1 MRLKKFVLPCVLLV
15 ASGLTVSAQA
25 VPWCYGGTIVTVQTH
40 NLDEGTLL
48 FLFGS
53 QTIPSG
59 VDPLQE
65 DRYIASTVGWD
76 LAYAHAGGGGGW
88 NGWSVPN
95 AGEVRVDAFF
105 PASYLS
111 GLTYHLSE
119 GLRFHVEKC
128 YTIPPHVQI
137 DWEVEVSE
145 KPGAG
150 GYTVF
155 PYLKNIERYWEPV
168 PVSPTKPR

>member
-76 LAYAHAGGGGGW
+76 LAYA
-88 NGWSVPN
+88 
-95 AGEVRVDAFF
+95 
-105 PASYLS
+105 S
-111 GLTYHLSE
+111 G
-119 GLRFHVEKC
+119 RC
-128 YTIPPHVQI
+128 YRIRPPHHPQLDPILSRVLPIVLPAQPPPA
-137 DWEVEVSE
+137 
-145 KPGAG
+145 K
-150 GYTVF
+150 
-155 PYLKNIERYWEPV
+155 R
-168 PVSPTKPR
+168 